1 MTMPIP
7 TPNER
12 IRRFKE
18 ALSIVYGPFDNIL
31 SSPDPEA
38 SALSWTPPSSP
49 GAAGHLGRYLWT
61 DAFGVVNF
69 ITLSK
74 ELSCPPYL
82 TLAKRLVTTVH
93 ETLGRTRDLSS
104 RLPGATDAEPLK
116 GGLRIGKLH
125 SEEEDPRDGDG
136 QYHHYLT
143 LWMFAL
149 NRLALATGD
158 KQWSLLAV
166 QLAKA
171 VHNKFIVR
179 NRNNH
184 HAERMVWKMSTD
196 LSRVSVPTEGHL
208 DAATG
213 FVVYRLLQR
222 TAEYMHGPPGDLV
235 SEIADYRL
243 LMGREG
249 KMRVSNDCLDL
260 GMGLWICHF
269 FRDEDW
275 ARTLGSQSLEVGKIL
290 LDGKRGVASRDA
302 NRRLAFR
309 EFGACLGLRCYG
321 CGADAELKESVKGVL
336 EFWQR
341 YLEGS
346 TDEDLKPISLV
357 MYAAAGLPGGESF
370 VLCVDDEN
378 VTDKA
383 QHLRMGIWVADRL
396 EDVTQSNTAMIL
408 VVPIS
413 ITFWLLIIV
422 IAKEWC
428 RDEKL
433 RGASSSTF
441 GYKTIKDPSNVSLY
455 LLQDTMLYIL
465 MPQYLYTKKDFNQPY
480 LT

>member
-1 MTMPIP
+1 MNRFPSISRAITNSISLKQLVLIRGYQNPTYRYYHPKSTMTMPIP
-7 TPNER
+7 TPDER
-12 IRRFKE
+12 MRRFKE

-31 SSPDPEA
+31 SHPDPEA
-38 SALSWTPPSSP
+38 SAASWRPPSHP
-49 GAAGHLGRYLWT
+49 GAGGHLGRYLWT

-74 ELSCPPYL
+74 ELSCPHYL

-104 RLPGATDAEPLK
+104 RLPGATDSEPLK
-116 GGLRIGKLH
+116 GGLRIGKIH

-149 NRLALATGD
+149 NRLALATGE

-171 VHNKFIVR
+171 VHNKFVIR
-179 NRNNH
+179 NKSNN

-196 LSRVSVPTEGHL
+196 LSRVLVPTEGHL

-235 SEIADYRL
+235 TEIADYRL

-290 LDGKRGVASRDA
+290 LAGKRGIASREA

-321 CGADAELKESVKGVL
+321 CGPDQELKESVKGVL

-341 YLEGS
+341 YLESS

-357 MYAAAGLPGGESF
+357 MYAAAGIPGAF
-370 VLCVDDEN
+370 
-378 VTDKA
+378 
-383 QHLRMGIWVADRL
+383 
-396 EDVTQSNTAMIL
+396 ED
-408 VVPIS
+408 
-413 ITFWLLIIV
+413 
-422 IAKEWC
+422 
-428 RDEKL
+428 
-433 RGASSSTF
+433 
-441 GYKTIKDPSNVSLY
+441 GYLGRE
-455 LLQDTMLYIL
+455 
-465 MPQYLYTKKDFNQPY
+465 
-480 LT
+480 